1 MWDRPGGH
9 QVPGVPALPRHTL
22 LAVTGLPPQIV
33 TNTPRGRPISTG
45 DPCLPTSKP
54 RRTALLLDHKPL

>member
-1 MWDRPGGH
+1 MWGRRGGH
-9 QVPGVPALPRHTL
+9 QEPGEPALPRHTL
-22 LAVTGLPPQIV
+22 IAVTGLPPQIV

-45 DPCLPTSKP
+45 APCVPTSKP

>member
-1 MWDRPGGH
+1 MWDKRGGH
-9 QVPGVPALPRHTL
+9 RVPGEPALPRHTL